1 MYGTM
6 LSKIS
11 IPETPG
17 ENPAPEMACN
27 VVVVNASIG
36 PNFSTKG
43 FKGATKPA
51 VEQLEIQMMKP
62 GFVTFGNSLFHFIFN
77 NINMLWVNNRYD
89 QWNVLFSSVVF
100 AFETTAKPAST
111 NDFSIS
117 PATSASNPEK
127 RHHILKVTFWF
138 TFLYN
143 NVLLCLW

>member
-1 MYGTM
+1 MTGTRLHWASTFISLSGIGTNSVPSALTPPNIFLVSHSNLSSSPLMYGTM

-62 GFVTFGNSLFHFIFN
+62 GFLPPLETACFT
-77 NINMLWVNNRYD
+77 
-89 QWNVLFSSVVF
+89 LFS
-100 AFETTAKPAST
+100 TTSICSGLTIGTT
-111 NDFSIS
+111 NGTSFSLS
-117 PATSASNPEK
+117 
-127 RHHILKVTFWF
+127 
-138 TFLYN
+138 
-143 NVLLCLW
+143 

>member
-62 GFVTFGNSLFHFIFN
+62 GFCHLWKQLVSLYFQQHQYA
-77 NINMLWVNNRYD
+77 LG
-89 QWNVLFSSVVF
+89 
-100 AFETTAKPAST
+100 
-111 NDFSIS
+111 
-117 PATSASNPEK
+117 
-127 RHHILKVTFWF
+127 
-138 TFLYN
+138 
-143 NVLLCLW
+143 